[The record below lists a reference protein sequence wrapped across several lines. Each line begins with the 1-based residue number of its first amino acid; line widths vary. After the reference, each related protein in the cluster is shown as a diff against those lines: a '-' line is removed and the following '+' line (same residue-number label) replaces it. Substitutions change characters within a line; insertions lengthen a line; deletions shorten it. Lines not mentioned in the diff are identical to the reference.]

1 MKKSDRMLSGDE
13 EDDYQSGGSSMHDGM
28 SYGPSSPV
36 SHYASPVEPHD
47 YRHRS
52 GSQHV
57 AYPFDSRYPSS
68 SSSSSQPYPQQTSS
82 AGHRPSAHRALTHD
96 SGSLPRLSAIAP
108 LPPSGQYSLHSTS
121 PASPGPG
128 SPTASRFAPP
138 RISTPQSYHP
148 LTPEDRRALNTFKVV
163 L

>member
-1 MKKSDRMLSGDE
+1 MLSGDE

-36 SHYASPVEPHD
+36 SHYASPIEPHD

-52 GSQHV
+52 GSQHG
-57 AYPFDSRYPSS
+57 AYPFDPRFASS
-68 SSSSSQPYPQQTSS
+68 SSSGSQQYPHHPSPSSQ
-82 AGHRPSAHRALTHD
+82 RPSAHRAPSHD

-108 LPPSGQYSLHSTS
+108 LPPPGQYSLHSSSPTS
-121 PASPGPG
+121 PGSV
-128 SPTASRFAPP
+128 SPTTSRFATP
-138 RISTPQSYHP
+138 RLSSPQTYQP